1 MHKIVSFGSNWTN
14 IFQALIKTSLEKT
27 FRMKVGLFLVIKLVV
42 IGNFV
47 TMTNLIVG
55 GRALDISR

>member
-14 IFQALIKTSLEKT
+14 IFRALIKTSLEKT

-47 TMTNLIVG
+47 TITNLIVG